1 MNIVGTEPK
10 ATENDFDSDEEI
22 DDDDDNWNEMESE
35 DEPTKC
41 LFCDD
46 ISTSIDKAVEHLHEK
61 HHISLSALKTK
72 FNLNQYSY
80 IKVRKDE
87 SKPRLI

>member
-1 MNIVGTEPK
+1 MIVIEGTEPR

-22 DDDDDNWNEMESE
+22 DDDDNWNEMESQ

-46 ISTSIDKAVEHLHEK
+46 VSTSIEKAVEHLHHQ
-61 HHISLSALKTK
+61 HHISLSGLKTK
-72 FNLNQYSY
+72 FNLDQYSY
-80 IKVRKDE
+80 IKVR
-87 SKPRLI
+87 RFIR